1 MFPVG
6 LYLLALVG
14 GAVISAAS
22 LPLWRRWCEH
32 VGLLD
37 APGHRKIHKHPVP
50 LAGGLA
56 VVTGLAAP
64 ILAAAAWAW
73 LGPLPESFDR
83 VVTYGLA
90 KRGWQLAA
98 ILSGAVAML
107 ALGIIDDRCNLSAK
121 WKFAGQVLIALGDSD
136 VDSEMLAAAHH
147 AVVVLNHKRS
157 ADLLENL
164 TAHAS
169 LSHIAPQGEPLRAV
183 RQLDYPSAALLA
195 EALPEPACP

>member
-32 VGLLD
+32 VSLLD

-56 VVTGLAAP
+56 VVTGLAVP
-64 ILAAAAWAW
+64 ILAVTAWVW

-83 VVTYGLA
+83 VVTYGLD

-98 ILSGAVAML
+98 ILGGAVAML
-107 ALGIIDDRCNLSAK
+107 ALGIIDDR
-121 WKFAGQVLIALGDSD
+121 
-136 VDSEMLAAAHH
+136 
-147 AVVVLNHKRS
+147 
-157 ADLLENL
+157 
-164 TAHAS
+164 
-169 LSHIAPQGEPLRAV
+169 
-183 RQLDYPSAALLA
+183 
-195 EALPEPACP
+195 

>member
-37 APGHRKIHKHPVP
+37 EPGHRKIHTSPVP

-64 ILAAAAWAW
+64 ILAA
-73 LGPLPESFDR
+73 
-83 VVTYGLA
+83 
-90 KRGWQLAA
+90 
-98 ILSGAVAML
+98 
-107 ALGIIDDRCNLSAK
+107 
-121 WKFAGQVLIALGDSD
+121 
-136 VDSEMLAAAHH
+136 H
-147 AVVVLNHKRS
+147 AN
-157 ADLLENL
+157 
-164 TAHAS
+164 
-169 LSHIAPQGEPLRAV
+169 
-183 RQLDYPSAALLA
+183 A
-195 EALPEPACP
+195 EKA

>member
-37 APGHRKIHKHPVP
+37 EPGHRKIHKHPVP

-56 VVTGLAAP
+56 VVTGLAVP
-64 ILAAAAWAW
+64 LLAVAAWAW

-90 KRGWQLAA
+90 KRGW
-98 ILSGAVAML
+98 
-107 ALGIIDDRCNLSAK
+107 
-121 WKFAGQVLIALGDSD
+121 
-136 VDSEMLAAAHH
+136 
-147 AVVVLNHKRS
+147 RS
-157 ADLLENL
+157 ASS
-164 TAHAS
+164 TTGAT
-169 LSHIAPQGEPLRAV
+169 
-183 RQLDYPSAALLA
+183 
-195 EALPEPACP
+195 C